1 MIPLFVFILKG
12 LYLHKVTETKLLV
25 DTSRGQSL
33 RINVQFLFFFFMY
46 LIPFLFILKKK
57 FFVMMNIYIYMQ
69 FDVTFPAIRCSLL
82 SVDAIDISGEQ
93 HLDIVCTPN
102 K

>member
-33 RINVQFLFFFFMY
+33 RINVQFLFFFFY
-46 LIPFLFILKKK
+46 VFDSFFIYFEKKV
-57 FFVMMNIYIYMQ
+57 FRYDEYIYLYA
-69 FDVTFPAIRCSLL
+69 V
-82 SVDAIDISGEQ
+82 
-93 HLDIVCTPN
+93 
-102 K
+102 

>member
-33 RINVQFLFFFFMY
+33 RINVQFLFFSFMY
-46 LIPFLFILKKK
+46 LISFFIYFEKKG
-57 FFVMMNIYIYMQ
+57 FSF
-69 FDVTFPAIRCSLL
+69 
-82 SVDAIDISGEQ
+82 
-93 HLDIVCTPN
+93 
-102 K
+102 

>member
-33 RINVQFLFFFFMY
+33 RITVQFLFFFFNV
-46 LIPFLFILKKK
+46 FDSFFIYFEKKV
-57 FFVMMNIYIYMQ
+57 FRYDEYIYLYA
-69 FDVTFPAIRCSLL
+69 V
-82 SVDAIDISGEQ
+82 
-93 HLDIVCTPN
+93 
-102 K
+102 

>member
-33 RINVQFLFFFFMY
+33 RINVQFFFFFFY
-46 LIPFLFILKKK
+46 VFDSFFIYFEKKV
-57 FFVMMNIYIYMQ
+57 FRYDEYIYLYA
-69 FDVTFPAIRCSLL
+69 V
-82 SVDAIDISGEQ
+82 
-93 HLDIVCTPN
+93 
-102 K
+102 